1 MWLTDR
7 ERLTL
12 TVLGALALTGL
23 GVQTWQQRPLD
34 ISVEQGSVPQSASW
48 DAGLEQ
54 SSQIDLNRA
63 TAEELQRLP
72 GIGPSTAARIVEYR
86 EAHGGF
92 QSREELQDVP
102 GIGPKT
108 YGAIAEHLKP

>member
-12 TVLGALALTGL
+12 TVLGAFALIGL
-23 GVQTWQQRPLD
+23 GLRTWQQRPLS
-34 ISVEQGSVPQSASW
+34 ISVEQGSIPHSASW
-48 DAGLEQ
+48 DAALGQ
-54 SSQIDLNRA
+54 AGQVDLNRA

-86 EAHGGF
+86 DAHGGF
-92 QSREELQDVP
+92 QRPEDLQDVP

-108 YGAIAEHLKP
+108 YGAIAEHVK